1 MPCVSQTLASTRTW
15 VEARQVPPV
24 SRILEKWWK
33 VDGGGG
39 GGGERRWRWTRG
51 RRPHSYDLGGTLHK
65 CRNYMFNRGK
75 QKEQRSV
82 SRLQNESFCK
92 PFSVNPF
99 QKAPFSF
106 GFSLKSLKIQ
116 SANSSK
122 GHATPPATATTK
134 LHPQRRQCAVSW
146 PVSSTRLRPLLYICV
161 CVCVCVCVFANLYIY
176 STKRKNPHVE
186 NGGKHKDDDA
196 ADYRAW
202 CQDVYMNIYIF
213 THINMHRSVA
223 GSTVSGGNGGKLP
236 SLLQRHAC
244 VCVADY
250 RDWCQYI
257 YLTIYI
263 YTT

>member
-1 MPCVSQTLASTRTW
+1 MRAWKGKVGMCAGVWQTYPHSHASAENRKKGTSQHTQERYGARLLKNSGLEHKVPCVPQTLASTRTW

-39 GGGERRWRWTRG
+39 GGGERRWRWRRG
-51 RRPHSYDLGGTLHK
+51 RRPYSYDLGGTLHK

-134 LHPQRRQCAVSW
+134 LHPQRRQCAVS
-146 PVSSTRLRPLLYICV
+146 
-161 CVCVCVCVFANLYIY
+161 
-176 STKRKNPHVE
+176 
-186 NGGKHKDDDA
+186 
-196 ADYRAW
+196 
-202 CQDVYMNIYIF
+202 
-213 THINMHRSVA
+213 
-223 GSTVSGGNGGKLP
+223 
-236 SLLQRHAC
+236 
-244 VCVADY
+244 
-250 RDWCQYI
+250 
-257 YLTIYI
+257 
-263 YTT
+263 